1 MKKVILFLILS
12 TFIST
17 VVVEAQISSI
27 KTVVSLTGSMLNKEN
42 NEPVSVTFEAYN
54 SQGKRVYRGKSN
66 ATENGYYFI
75 TGLQPG
81 ETYTI
86 KFIDMEYLRSEE
98 QYTLPVTDKYTEFS
112 RDFQV
117 VQKQKDQRLLFKV
130 PPFELG
136 KNKIR
141 FGIEDLL
148 DSYVE
153 IIKTNKNVVFEIACY
168 PDANDEKT
176 KNETLTLARAQS
188 LKDFFVQQGAKPES
202 IILKGNPSIDPKNP
216 PPAKKGAKGKRYI
229 GSTYLIIKKV

>member
-12 TFIST
+12 TIMST
-17 VVVEAQISSI
+17 IVVEAQISSI
-27 KTVVSLTGSMLNKEN
+27 KTIVSLTGSIINKEN

-66 ATENGYYFI
+66 ATEKGYYFI

-81 ETYTI
+81 ETYTV

-98 QYTLPVTDKYTEFS
+98 HFTLPITDKYAEFS

-141 FGIEDLL
+141 FGIDDLL
-148 DSYVE
+148 DSYVK

-168 PDANDEKT
+168 PDANDEKA
-176 KNETLTLARAQS
+176 KNETLTLTRAQS
-188 LKDFFVQQGAKPES
+188 LKNFLDRK
-202 IILKGNPSIDPKNP
+202 
-216 PPAKKGAKGKRYI
+216 
-229 GSTYLIIKKV
+229 STRLNSSHT